1 MLGEIKN
8 ESALTTIFNKKKNLF
23 CAVEL
28 NAEGQ
33 TFKMNVEERCRLQ
46 EQILG

>member
-1 MLGEIKN
+1 LGKIKN
-8 ESALTTIFNKKKNLF
+8 ESTLTTIFNKKKLF

-33 TFKMNVEERCRLQ
+33 TFKMNDEERCRLQ
-46 EQILG
+46 EQVLG